1 MILRDQQ
8 RVGFEIEEE
17 IQKGDNDVRDR
28 FPNMFLLMLIGRW
41 PHIRK

>member
-17 IQKGDNDVRDR
+17 IWKGDGNEKET
-28 FPNMFLLMLIGRW
+28 FPNMFLLMLIGRVA
-41 PHIRK
+41 PI